1 LKARLSVVIDV
12 FKESITST
20 LVFYEIGNILSK
32 IKREDLTDMFI
43 KVLSFIQVED
53 VRLNKEIV
61 SLSIKENLT
70 YYDAT
75 FLYLSKKYGL
85 KLVSNDRELQR
96 KSAIPSNEIVEIY
109 KDG

>member
-1 LKARLSVVIDV
+1 M
-12 FKESITST
+12 
-20 LVFYEIGNILSK
+20 
-32 IKREDLTDMFI
+32 KREDLTDMFI
-43 KVLSFIQVED
+43 KVLSFIEVED

-85 KLVSNDRELQR
+85 KLVSDDKELQR
-96 KSAIPSNEIVEIY
+96 KRAIPSNEIVEIY
-109 KDG
+109 KDY